1 MDTLLIVPFIE
12 TLQSFSSEIVSLI
25 LFGVCIIAILSL
37 FRIFG
42 SNGLYL
48 YNIVAILA
56 ANIQV
61 LKGAQFWMSHEPV
74 ALGTVVFATTYLCSD
89 ILTEHYGKEV
99 AKQGVW
105 YCFAAQLLM
114 TLLMI
119 IAVGYPSLS
128 KDIVGSPGSE
138 HMLSTEQAMSLLF
151 TPSARLLFASLL
163 AFAVSQLNDIW
174 VFQRLSK
181 FTDQKWLWFRTA
193 VATLCSAM
201 VDTILFSILA
211 WVVLS
216 PHPVSFS
223 VLLFTYI
230 LGTFVTRAI
239 IAILSIP
246 VMYFS
251 YLCSPPLRR
260 LYVS

>member
-12 TLQSFSSEIVSLI
+12 ILQSLPAEVVSLI
-25 LFGVCIIAILSL
+25 LLGVCIVSILSL
-37 FRIFG
+37 FRLFG
-42 SNGLYL
+42 ANGLYL

-61 LKGAQFWMSHEPV
+61 LKGVQFGMSQEPV

-89 ILTEHYGKEV
+89 ILTEHYGKAV
-99 AKQGVW
+99 AKQGIW

-114 TLLMI
+114 TLLMV
-119 IAVGYPSLS
+119 IAVGYPPLA
-128 KDIVGSPGSE
+128 KGAVGSPGTE
-138 HMLSTEQAMSLLF
+138 HMLPTEQAIALIF

-163 AFAVSQLNDIW
+163 AFGISQLNDIW
-174 VFQRLSK
+174 VFQTLSK
-181 FTDQKWLWFRTA
+181 LTRQKWLWFRTTA
-193 VATLCSAM
+193 ATLCSAI

-211 WVVLS
+211 WVILS

-223 VLLFTYI
+223 VLLFTYV
-230 LGTFVTRAI
+230 LGTFITRAI

-246 VMYFS
+246 AMYLS
-251 YLCSPPLRR
+251 YTCVPVR
-260 LYVS
+260 